1 MLTLRDISLCNFQGH
16 VLFLEATLL
25 LPSFRCSPGG
35 FLRYTLSAH
44 ATAIESFDSAFIFVA
59 MLILISSYWPHIL
72 AVLSIVMGAAAAIH
86 AAMTKEEV
94 RAAIG
99 WVGVIILSPIVGAV
113 LYAIAGVNRI
123 RRASLS
129 LQREPLFAKGGSDGL
144 AAFIAEPDMVI
155 SQFGRRFAALQ
166 TLGDRVTRYP
176 LTTGNTID
184 MLESGDDAYAAMKL
198 AIDEAKRN
206 VLLETYIFDR
216 DEIGLRIAD
225 ALIAAV
231 KRGIEV
237 RVLIDAVGARYSVP
251 SIIGYLREGGVH
263 VDVFNGNVIMGLRLP
278 YANLRTH
285 RKILLVDGSM
295 AFTGGMNIRKGFTRE
310 FAAKAYAHDTHFCV
324 TGPAV
329 ADLFDVAADDWRFT
343 TGELLRG
350 DPWGIEAP
358 SRQPGAPVLM
368 RVVSSGPDRSV
379 ETNHKML
386 MGAFS
391 VARST
396 IRIMSP
402 YFLPDRELISALV
415 TAARRGVEVDIVV
428 PAANNLLMVDR
439 AMTAQFDQ
447 IVKNYCR
454 VWRAAGPFN
463 HSKLLTVD
471 GAWAYVGSSNIDP
484 RSLRLNFEVDMEV
497 MNEGFAGEIDTHIE
511 EAIKSATPVT
521 LHSLRSRPFVIR
533 LLEKMIWLGSPY
545 L

>member
-1 MLTLRDISLCNFQGH
+1 MF
-16 VLFLEATLL
+16 
-25 LPSFRCSPGG
+25 
-35 FLRYTLSAH
+35 Y
-44 ATAIESFDSAFIFVA
+44 
-59 MLILISSYWPHIL
+59 LISTYWPHIL
-72 AVLSIVMGAAAAIH
+72 FVISIAMGAAAAIH

-123 RRASLS
+123 RRKSLS
-129 LQREPLFAKGGSDGL
+129 LRRDALLPEDELDELETFDAD
-144 AAFIAEPDMVI
+144 AEMVI
-155 SQFGRRFAALQ
+155 GGFGYRFAALQ
-166 TLGDRVTRYP
+166 TLGDRVARNP
-176 LTTGNTID
+176 LTTGNTMD
-184 MLESGDDAYAAMKL
+184 MLENGDDAYRAMKT
-198 AIDEAKRN
+198 AIDGAARS

-216 DEIGLRIAD
+216 DKIGLRIAD

-231 KRGIEV
+231 KRGVEV

-251 SIIGYLREGGVH
+251 SILGYLSEGGVT
-263 VDVFNGNVIMGLRLP
+263 VSVFNGNVIMGLRLP

-285 RKILLVDGSM
+285 RKIVIVDGRM
-295 AFTGGMNIRKGFTRE
+295 ALTGGMNIREGFSE
-310 FAAKAYAHDTHFCV
+310 EISGEGYARDTHFSV

-329 ADLFDVAADDWRFT
+329 ADLFDVAAEDWRFA
-343 TGELLRG
+343 TGELLNGEPWRIETPEREPG
-350 DPWGIEAP
+350 DP
-358 SRQPGAPVLM
+358 VFM
-368 RVVSSGPDRSV
+368 RVVASGPDRSV

-391 VARST
+391 VARKS

-428 PAANNLLMVDR
+428 PAVNNLMLVDR

-447 IVKNYCR
+447 ILKNYCR
-454 VWRAAGPFN
+454 IWRATGSFS

-484 RSLRLNFEVDMEV
+484 RSLRLNFEIDLEV
-497 MNEGFAGEIDTHIE
+497 FNEGFAAEIDEHVE
-511 EAIKSATPVT
+511 ELLRTATPVT
-521 LHSLRSRPFVIR
+521 LEGLRSRPFYVR
-533 LLEKMIWLGSPY
+533 LVEKVLWLGSPY

>member
-1 MLTLRDISLCNFQGH
+1 MF
-16 VLFLEATLL
+16 
-25 LPSFRCSPGG
+25 
-35 FLRYTLSAH
+35 Y
-44 ATAIESFDSAFIFVA
+44 
-59 MLILISSYWPHIL
+59 LISTYWPHIL
-72 AVLSIVMGAAAAIH
+72 FVISIAMGAAAAIH

-123 RRASLS
+123 RRKSLS
-129 LQREPLFAKGGSDGL
+129 LRRDALLPEDELDELETFDADAETVIGG
-144 AAFIAEPDMVI
+144 
-155 SQFGRRFAALQ
+155 FGYRFAALQ
-166 TLGDRVTRYP
+166 TLGDRVARNP

-184 MLESGDDAYAAMKL
+184 MLENGDDAYRAMKT
-198 AIDEAKRN
+198 AIDGAARS

-216 DEIGLRIAD
+216 DKIGLRIAD

-231 KRGIEV
+231 KRGVEV

-251 SIIGYLREGGVH
+251 SILGYLSEGGVT
-263 VDVFNGNVIMGLRLP
+263 VSVFNGNVIMGLRLP

-285 RKILLVDGSM
+285 RKIVIVDGRM
-295 AFTGGMNIRKGFTRE
+295 ALTGGMNIREGFSE
-310 FAAKAYAHDTHFCV
+310 EISGEGYARDTHFSV

-329 ADLFDVAADDWRFT
+329 ADLFDVAAEDWRFA
-343 TGELLRG
+343 TGELLNGEPWRIETPEREPG
-350 DPWGIEAP
+350 DPVFI
-358 SRQPGAPVLM
+358 
-368 RVVSSGPDRSV
+368 RVVASGPDRSV

-391 VARST
+391 VARKS

-428 PAANNLLMVDR
+428 PAVNNLMLVDR

-447 IVKNYCR
+447 ILKNYCR
-454 VWRAAGPFN
+454 IWRATGSFS

-484 RSLRLNFEVDMEV
+484 RSLRLNFEIDLEV
-497 MNEGFAGEIDTHIE
+497 FNEGFAAEIDEHVE
-511 EAIKSATPVT
+511 ELLRTATPVT
-521 LHSLRSRPFVIR
+521 LEGLRSRPFYVR
-533 LLEKMIWLGSPY
+533 LVEKVLWLGSPY